1 MNNLL
6 KVLIFNYSV
15 KIDYIFKWQTL
26 SQTCLSST
34 NDQVNI
40 RDRIL
45 EVGGTSNMSHSAAL
59 GHQ

>member
-1 MNNLL
+1 M
-6 KVLIFNYSV
+6 
-15 KIDYIFKWQTL
+15 DYISKWQTL
-26 SQTCLSST
+26 SQAYLSST

-45 EVGGTSNMSHSAAL
+45 EVGGTSNMSYSAGL